1 MSGMP
6 LPAVLALVFAA
17 LFAVALLA
25 LGSLRQQS
33 RRQDL
38 ADRIERYGPRHGSA
52 APDGDSKAAT
62 SDLGRLGRLLRS
74 RHTERGLGG
83 RVGPAGISRQR
94 AGAAPQG

>member
-17 LFAVALLA
+17 LFAVALMA
-25 LGSLRQQS
+25 LGSLRQQT

-52 APDGDSKAAT
+52 TPDGDGKA
-62 SDLGRLGRLLRS
+62 
-74 RHTERGLGG
+74 
-83 RVGPAGISRQR
+83 
-94 AGAAPQG
+94 AGAAVGWMAQLLSALSIDAMIMDWSTTR